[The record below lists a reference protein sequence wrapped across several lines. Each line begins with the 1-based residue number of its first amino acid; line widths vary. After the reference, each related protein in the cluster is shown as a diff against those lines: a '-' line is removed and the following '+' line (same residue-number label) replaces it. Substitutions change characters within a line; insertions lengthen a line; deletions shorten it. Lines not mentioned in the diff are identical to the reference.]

1 MENLVDGA
9 IAPDGVELR
18 ALHDYDSLRRQTYD
32 GVKKAVIESFPQ
44 SYNGYRMEVSDV
56 DYEGPEIASYDDQKK
71 ALLQNKYLARKLR
84 GNVRLVDEKTGDVL
98 DEQRMSLMRVPMITE
113 RGSTIH
119 GGNEYYSIMQERLL
133 PGIYTRRQENGGLET
148 QVNPRPTTGR
158 DIRVGFDPETQQY
171 RLKIST
177 SDLHLYSLL
186 KDIGYD
192 DEDLKKRWGEE
203 LFDANSGKYDA
214 RVFEKAFQ
222 KLVPPHL
229 RREKSEYSRDE
240 KARMIRE
247 AFDRIEVN
255 RRVAERNLPGM
266 FNAKLAQN
274 FLAQHLGRVLADKEM
289 VKVAEALDFVPDIT
303 AERVAGDF
311 WWQIGA
317 EPATADFLIDGPA
330 PVKSAALLDEF
341 KPDLGEKDMREAY
354 NALYAGVGPRLA
366 GMKAWPEKWYS
377 PEADQMGW
385 VSWYRKFAD
394 GMRTDDDDRQ
404 IQRWKRFKAREGAK
418 FRRNPTARL
427 GFSLRNWAIDPLK
440 LLDRPEDR
448 KRLAAE
454 MADYKSQET
463 QKYLAKKAA
472 FSVPE
477 IRAIAQF
484 LNREHGAG
492 LDVSQPAPV
501 LEEQLLEY
509 IMGDGDVDAGLL
521 QAGIDGAEKAYDD
534 VVEMSKSANEGDP
547 LSQMQL
553 AKAMAD
559 QKRYGAKQAILYGLM
574 KDRPESFV
582 VDSDEG
588 DIVGITHVPTGFQ
601 IHTRKAAVPAEVGAR
616 KRAVIIKGNP
626 EHIQDNELADK
637 FYGDLEGLLGQSGY
651 SVQFDAGEPKTEP
664 PAADLWVGHS
674 RGGDRLRFA
683 PPTTRTVR
691 VDDFQTWDGEDPR
704 AASHYELTEALR
716 DALRGEKATN
726 PPGIPQSEILKHA
739 AEEKITPVEHTWD
752 EFFSCD
758 GRCDKCGD
766 NVKEASC
773 CGHDQAAF
781 LGDPNTKCAFDDPT
795 KTTATKQASLAPDQD
810 NSAFQAELNQS
821 SIPAD
826 ITFFVGGD
834 RVEISPGDWHDEDEV
849 AAAEA
854 LAHQHFNVVDT
865 EPEAGRPSWAT
876 EVMTKESVVKKRGDK
891 WVLLT
896 KDESRALGTHD
907 SAEEAYAQEYAI
919 QKSEER
925 RKKAA
930 APEWDGYQQDFSDPE
945 ADVDS
950 VIERLQDQLGS
961 GEITEEEALNRFRYV
976 MWGELPGSREKA
988 AKEVQ
993 TNDIKKWTR
1002 GRRMARMLTEEPK
1015 SEAQAEAG
1023 NYPKGK
1029 FFMRGLEFTIENKR
1043 GSTRRGWNS
1052 DGSVA
1057 WECEM
1062 KSDYGYVR
1070 RTESER
1076 DGDHIDVFIGEN
1088 LESDIVY
1095 VIDQID
1101 QKTGKF
1107 DEHKCMVGYQSM
1119 PDAKKA
1125 YLDCYT
1131 RGWKVGKIT
1140 PITFDQFK
1148 DWCFNGDTN
1157 KEMAKTRFLA
1167 KVARVEKTI
1176 AVDLDGTWAK
1186 HVPGDFDPRVI
1197 GKPIP
1202 EMTAKIRRWLREGKR
1217 VVVFTARAA
1226 KKSNIPHVKSW
1237 MLEHD
1242 LPELEVT
1249 NEKTPDMVRFYDD
1262 RARHVKKDTGKLSS

>member
-1 MENLVDGA
+1 MKNIVDGA
-9 IAPDGVELR
+9 IAPEGVELR
-18 ALHDYDSLRRQTYD
+18 ALHDFDSLRRQTYD

-98 DEQRMSLMRVPMITE
+98 DEQRLSLMRVPMITE

-158 DIRVGFDPETQQY
+158 DMRVGFDPETQQY

-186 KDIGYD
+186 RDLGYD

-203 LFDANSGKYDA
+203 LFEANSGKYDA

-229 RREKSEYSRDE
+229 RRDKTEYSREE
-240 KARMIRE
+240 KARMIGE
-247 AFDRIEVN
+247 AFDRVEVN

-266 FNAKLAQN
+266 FSAKVAQN
-274 FLAQHLGRVLADKEM
+274 FMAQHLGRVLADKEM
-289 VKVAEALDFVPDIT
+289 VKVAESLDFAPDIQ
-303 AERVAGDF
+303 AERVAGDY
-311 WWQIGA
+311 WWQLGA
-317 EPATADFLIDGPA
+317 EPSDIDFLIDGPE
-330 PVKSAALLDEF
+330 PVKSASLVDEF
-341 KPDLGEKDMREAY
+341 KPDLGEKEMRESY

-394 GMRTDDDDRQ
+394 GMRTDDDERQ

-418 FRRNPTARL
+418 FRQNPTARR

-448 KRLAAE
+448 QRLAVE
-454 MADYKSQET
+454 MEDYKSQET
-463 QKYLAKKAA
+463 QKYLAKKAG

-477 IRAIAQF
+477 LRSIAQF

-501 LEEQLLEY
+501 LEDQLLEY
-509 IMGDGDVDAGLL
+509 IMGDGNVDAGLL

-534 VVEMSKSANEGDP
+534 VVEMSKSANEGNP
-547 LSQMQL
+547 LAQMQL
-553 AKAMAD
+553 AKAMSD

-582 VDSDEG
+582 IDSDEG
-588 DIVGITHVPTGFQ
+588 DIVGITHVPSGFQ
-601 IHTRKAAVPAEVGAR
+601 IHTRKAAVPAEVMVPR
-616 KRAVIIKGNP
+616 P
-626 EHIQDNELADK
+626 YTE
-637 FYGDLEGLLGQSGY
+637 EGT
-651 SVQFDAGEPKTEP
+651 FT
-664 PAADLWVGHS
+664 H
-674 RGGDRLRFA
+674 
-683 PPTTRTVR
+683 
-691 VDDFQTWDGEDPR
+691 DGEDFDL
-704 AASHYELTEALR
+704 AATLEASNGNELQDWDVEELKWVLEHDTSWKDNPDR
-716 DALRGEKATN
+716 VEKADLSAPVLVADDKEGRKTTVDGLHRLAKAVN
-726 PPGIPQSEILKHA
+726 TKTATLPGRQANLIPAAMKHAAGGIPQPEILKYA
-739 AEEKITPVEHTWD
+739 AEKKITPVKQTWD
-752 EFFSCD
+752 EFFTCED
-758 GRCDKCGD
+758 RCDKCGD
-766 NVKEASC
+766 HVKEASC
-773 CGHDQAAF
+773 CGHDLATF
-781 LGDPNTKCAFDDPT
+781 LGDPETACAFDDPT

-810 NSAFQAELNQS
+810 NSTFQTELNQS

-834 RVEISPGDWHDEDEV
+834 RVEISPGDWHEDDEV

-854 LAHQHFNVVDT
+854 LAHQYFNVVDT
-865 EPEAGRPSWAT
+865 EREAGCPSWAT
-876 EVMTKESVVKKRGDK
+876 QTLSKQ
-891 WVLLT
+891 
-896 KDESRALGTHD
+896 A
-907 SAEEAYAQEYAI
+907 
-919 QKSEER
+919 SEQL
-925 RKKAA
+925 
-930 APEWDGYQQDFSDPE
+930 EWEGYRQDFSGPDV
-945 ADVDS
+945 DVDS
-950 VIERLQDQLGS
+950 VIFKLQEQMLE
-961 GEITEEEALNRFRYV
+961 GELTEEEALNRFRYV
-976 MWGELPGSREKA
+976 MWGELPPGMAKA
-988 AKEVQ
+988 AKEVK
-993 TNDIKKWTR
+993 TNDIKRWSR
-1002 GRRMARMLTEEPK
+1002 GRRMARMMTEEPK

-1043 GSTRRGWNS
+1043 GSTRRGWKS
-1052 DGSVA
+1052 DGSIA
-1057 WECEM
+1057 WECSM
-1062 KSDYGYVR
+1062 KSDYGYVK

-1095 VIDQID
+1095 VVDQID

-1119 PDAKKA
+1119 PDARKA
-1125 YLDCYT
+1125 YLDCYEK
-1131 RGWKVGKIT
+1131 GWKVGRIT

-1148 DWCFNGDTN
+1148 DWCFHGDTN
-1157 KEMAKTRFLA
+1157 KEMSKTRFLA

-1202 EMTAKIRRWLREGKR
+1202 AMTAKIRRWLREGKK

-1249 NEKTPDMVRFYDD
+1249 NEKTPDMIRFYDD
-1262 RARHVKKDTGKLSS
+1262 RARHVKKDTGKL